1 MGNCELAADGS
12 WESGDCDDQG
22 NGNNANYDYVID
34 ENHEQSFDSGE
45 YGVYNAYGDKEK
57 GTGKER
63 DFSTELEE
71 MIYNFGVEY
80 WYTQNVA
87 FRLGFIYDLEGKVK
101 NPTLGVGVKFDKYGF
116 DFGYTSGND
125 TDARSNTMFFS
136 LSLGI

>member
-1 MGNCELAADGS
+1 MNINSIVHTIKNINVIGRTFF
-12 WESGDCDDQG
+12 ES
-22 NGNNANYDYVID
+22 
-34 ENHEQSFDSGE
+34 HESDFKSSE
-45 YGVYNAYGDKEK
+45 YGIYNPYGDKEK
-57 GTGKER
+57 GTGDER
-63 DFSTELEE
+63 DFTTELEE

-80 WYTQNVA
+80 WYTKNVA

-101 NPTLGVGVKFDKYGF
+101 NPTLGIGVKFDKYGF